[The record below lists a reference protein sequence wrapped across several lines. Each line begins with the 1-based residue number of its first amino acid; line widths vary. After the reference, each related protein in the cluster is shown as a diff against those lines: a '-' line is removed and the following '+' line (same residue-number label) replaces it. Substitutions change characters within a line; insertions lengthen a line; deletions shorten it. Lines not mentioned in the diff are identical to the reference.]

1 MTSDIKEKIK
11 MSEDL
16 NNEVPENMEGEEID
30 NIVILNDC
38 LLYTSPSP
46 RD

>member
-1 MTSDIKEKIK
+1 

-30 NIVILNDC
+30 NIVILKPNQNILIDNIVIN
-38 LLYTSPSP
+38 TFPSSFK
-46 RD
+46 

>member
-1 MTSDIKEKIK
+1 

-30 NIVILNDC
+30 NIVKK
-38 LLYTSPSP
+38 
-46 RD
+46 

>member
-1 MTSDIKEKIK
+1 

-30 NIVILNDC
+30 NIVILMMRKEMKFN
-38 LLYTSPSP
+38 LSF
-46 RD
+46 